1 MSDDKK
7 KITTVKGQLVL
18 KTFART
24 TKSESLGV
32 YLRTADG
39 SFLIRPA
46 AGNPFMNN
54 PLAELVGKYI
64 RAEGRKSDY
73 VFFARKWEEITEEEA
88 GLPPAT

>member
-7 KITTVKGQLVL
+7 KPQTVKGRLVL

-32 YLRTADG
+32 YLETADG

-46 AGNPFMNN
+46 GGNPFADN
-54 PLAELVGKYI
+54 PMAALAGKYI
-64 RAEGRKSDY
+64 EATGRRSDY
-73 VFFARKWEEITEEEA
+73 VFFARSWREIPEPEA
-88 GLPPAT
+88 